1 MLSAAEAHERL
12 VVADL
17 GLPGLPGLLEPA
29 VLAEQLGGP
38 TTRSYLRYKPGTSA
52 VALLDVAGR
61 PAIAHAWGNAAR
73 DKRGKSLRHVTPDE
87 VLLDAHEVGLLV
99 VDARTDRRLPALRRL
114 VRTGDLAD
122 WLSGAGHP
130 VAADAC
136 PQTLA
141 HKPARRWVGRLPR
154 AEGVGHVVLRAYAH
168 REYDDALAAHA
179 RVRTDRVRSLRLPR
193 VLATHRRGLIALEHL
208 PGRTLDTDV
217 SVAAVRRL
225 GACLGEL
232 HATGRGDVGLEG
244 PTAVPGIDA
253 LAPALAAHVDLAH
266 HVAEVARGSLRAGP
280 VALLHGD
287 LSLDQVVADGHD
299 LGLIDLDR
307 VRLGNP
313 LDDVASLL
321 AAAAL
326 TRLMTAGAEG
336 AAGLVARLREPLLV
350 GHAGTWSGPAT
361 DDLGP
366 RTALALLSRA
376 AEPFR
381 SGHPRWPDLTAEL
394 IALAAEQAGLQV
406 AA

>member
-12 VVADL
+12 VVAD
-17 GLPGLPGLLEPA
+17 PGLPGLAGLLEPA
-29 VLAEQLGGP
+29 GLAERLGGP
-38 TTRSYLRYKPGTSA
+38 ATRSYLRYKPGTSA

-73 DKRGKSLRHVTPDE
+73 NKRGKSLRHVTPDE

-99 VDARTDRRLPALRRL
+99 VDAHTDRRLPALRRL

-154 AEGVGHVVLRAYAH
+154 AEGAGHVVLRAYAH

-336 AAGLVARLREPLLV
+336 AAGLVASLREPLLV